1 MWPFKCKLSACT
13 FTWCCLFF
21 RVWENEIVT
30 FGWNFLLDKFGSEKV
45 ERSLS
50 PNNLPLSK
58 GTSYY
63 QRRFSPGFA
72 VPSEFAFITES
83 GMKSLFT
90 GIDSSSHTAVSPAQV
105 IIFLNLFLYFIVI
118 ANIHF
123 FQIDRLEPSVT
134 DCVFRFRFH
143 DSVSG
148 FHVLVLPSNNCECN
162 ATRHEG
168 DDKNWTLNQNK
179 C

>member
-1 MWPFKCKLSACT
+1 
-13 FTWCCLFF
+13 
-21 RVWENEIVT
+21 
-30 FGWNFLLDKFGSEKV
+30 
-45 ERSLS
+45 
-50 PNNLPLSK
+50 
-58 GTSYY
+58 
-63 QRRFSPGFA
+63 
-72 VPSEFAFITES
+72 
-83 GMKSLFT
+83 MKSLFT

-118 ANIHF
+118 ANIYF

-168 DDKNWTLNQNK
+168 DDKN
-179 C
+179 